1 MTEFVAATTALLMA
15 YAIQVVFQSVRD
27 PRKPSPPVVARK
39 TVVTAVAEPAPV
51 VTPPPAPARR
61 RTTVPASAGADRGGQ
76 VRDPASGE
84 IITMPT
90 NYRFAKRWLKDALV
104 TEGLLDRV
112 YKPSELD
119 DTANRKTREALEQF
133 KSLPKYQV

>member
-1 MTEFVAATTALLMA
+1 VL
-15 YAIQVVFQSVRD
+15 
-27 PRKPSPPVVARK
+27 ARK
-39 TVVTAVAEPAPV
+39 TVVTAVAEPDPV

-61 RTTVPASAGADRGGQ
+61 RTTVPASAGADRGVQ

-119 DTANRKTREALEQF
+119 DAANRKTREALEQF